1 MWWREVIFGL
11 KMSGRITKR
20 LLLAM
25 GLLLVASAGQ
35 RLAAQAILAPPFG
48 LQWGDTPD
56 KVLDWAETKK
66 LDVNIRIPGNRPEI
80 RELRISSASGPLPGH
95 QAYALEA
102 RYHWGKL
109 YEVTLHYGAPGMKPA
124 EVRAAFA
131 KLKTAMAAKHG
142 VFAPNNKQEKKEDG
156 FVRQSVSYHV
166 EPVAGLL
173 LLMSLTEVEDT
184 LRKKQSVRFSLLY
197 RNQNIIPK

>member
-1 MWWREVIFGL
+1 MWFMEVTLGI
-11 KMSGRITKR
+11 KMFGRITKS
-20 LLLAM
+20 LFLAL
-25 GLLLVASAGQ
+25 GLLMVLSGGQ

-56 KVLDWAETKK
+56 KVLEWAETKK
-66 LDVNIRIPGNRPEI
+66 LDVNIRVPGNSPEI
-80 RELRISSASGPLPGH
+80 RELRVSSERGPLPGY

-124 EVRAAFA
+124 EVRAAFD
-131 KLKTAMAAKHG
+131 KLKTAMTAKHG
-142 VFAPNNKQEKKEDG
+142 VFSPNNKQEKKEDG
-156 FVRQSVSYHV
+156 FVRRSVSYHV